1 MKVKFIE
8 KWTALLLAT
17 GATVAFAQV
26 PSSPVGRANATN
38 SPVAYVYVSSSPSNG
53 TNQIEAYSAASS
65 GALTPVIGSPFN
77 LGSEGVSQMA
87 VNSKYLFGSANPDI
101 YTFSIASDGALQ
113 QLSVINASN
122 YNPYKSGGPASLF
135 LDHTGATLYD
145 NDFYAYG
152 TGDSAYQD
160 FSIDQST
167 GQLNF
172 LQVTPDGGEIA
183 DVPLSFISNNLY
195 AYGASCYH
203 GAGNIFGYKRNGD
216 GTLTPLNI
224 NPTVPVAPKS
234 EGAYC
239 PYLAAA
245 DPNGNLAVS
254 MEPNND
260 ITPSGPVQIAV
271 YTADS
276 AGNLTTTSTAQ
287 NMPKTQAGPT
297 YGINDIWMSPSGK
310 LLAVGGTSGL
320 QVFHFNGANPVTS
333 YTGLL
338 TTAPIS
344 QMFWDND
351 NHLYALSQT
360 AGKLYVFTITP
371 TSHSQAPGSPYT
383 IKGAE
388 NIQVLPK

>member
-1 MKVKFIE
+1 VKHIE
-8 KWTALLLAT
+8 KCTALLLAT
-17 GATVAFAQV
+17 LGTGAFAQV
-26 PSSPVGRANATN
+26 SSPAAPITSTK
-38 SPVAYVYVSSSPSNG
+38 SPVAYVYVSSSPSSG
-53 TNQIEAYSAASS
+53 ANQINAYSAASS
-65 GALTPVIGSPFN
+65 GALTPVAGSPFN

-87 VNSKYLFGSANPDI
+87 VNSKYLFGSADPDI

-113 QLSVINASN
+113 QVSVINATK
-122 YNPYKSGGPASLF
+122 YNPYDSGGPASLF

-145 NDFYAYG
+145 DDFYAYG

-183 DVPLSFISNNLY
+183 NVPLSFIANNLY

-203 GAGNIFGYKRNGD
+203 GSRNIFGYKRSSD
-216 GTLTPLNI
+216 GTLTVLNI
-224 NPTVPVAPKS
+224 NPTIPAAPKS

-239 PYLAAA
+239 PYLTAA

-271 YTADS
+271 YSADS

-310 LLAVGGTSGL
+310 LLAVGGSSGL
-320 QVFHFNGANPVTS
+320 QVFHFNGANPVTT

-338 TTAPIS
+338 TKEEID

-351 NHLYALSQT
+351 NHLYALSRS
-360 AGKLYVFTITP
+360 AGKLYVFTVTP

-383 IKGAE
+383 ITGAE
-388 NIQVLPK
+388 NIQVLPE

>member
-1 MKVKFIE
+1 MFQKRKD
-8 KWTALLLAT
+8 
-17 GATVAFAQV
+17 VA
-26 PSSPVGRANATN
+26 PTCRSSRQRSQIAA
-38 SPVAYVYVSSSPSNG
+38 AYCLCADAP
-53 TNQIEAYSAASS
+53 AASS
-65 GALTPVIGSPFN
+65 R
-77 LGSEGVSQMA
+77 SEGNVA
-87 VNSKYLFGSANPDI
+87 VM
-101 YTFSIASDGALQ
+101 
-113 QLSVINASN
+113 
-122 YNPYKSGGPASLF
+122 
-135 LDHTGATLYD
+135 H
-145 NDFYAYG
+145 
-152 TGDSAYQD
+152 TGDSAYQA

-172 LQVTPDGGEIA
+172 LQLGPDGGVNANI
-183 DVPLSFISNNLY
+183 PLSFIANNLY
-195 AYGASCYH
+195 SYGASCYE
-203 GAGNIFGYKRNGD
+203 GSGNIFGYKRNSD
-216 GTLTPLNI
+216 GTLTALNI
-224 NPTVPVAPKS
+224 NPIIPAAPKG

-239 PYLAAA
+239 PYLTAA

-271 YTADS
+271 YSADS

-310 LLAVGGTSGL
+310 LLAVAGTSGL
-320 QVFHFNGANPVTS
+320 QVFHWNGAKPVTT

-360 AGKLYVFTITP
+360 TGKLYVFTVTP
-371 TSHSQAPGSPYT
+371 TSHSQAKGSPYT
-383 IKGAE
+383 ITGAE
-388 NIQVLPK
+388 NIQVLPE